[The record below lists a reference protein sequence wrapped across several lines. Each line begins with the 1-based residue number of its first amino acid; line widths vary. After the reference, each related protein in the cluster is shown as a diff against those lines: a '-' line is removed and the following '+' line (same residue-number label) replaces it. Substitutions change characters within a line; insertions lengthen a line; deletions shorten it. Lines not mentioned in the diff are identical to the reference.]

1 MIGCVPEM
9 RPPREIFTARVSV
22 YNGLD
27 CFATEGRQFPMI
39 EIKGLKVRFGEQ
51 EVLRGIDWF
60 IPPKSRVGLVGGNGA
75 GKTTLLRVLA
85 GEADYEG
92 SISMPKGHAVGYL
105 PQDLVEV
112 KDEVLL
118 DYLRERA
125 GLTDIAAR
133 LADCE
138 ERMSAASGDAG
149 EAAACGARQAPAR
162 V

>member
-1 MIGCVPEM
+1 
-9 RPPREIFTARVSV
+9 
-22 YNGLD
+22 
-27 CFATEGRQFPMI
+27 MI

-138 ERMSAASGDAG
+138 ERMSAASGDAVKPLLAEHDRLQREF
-149 EAAACGARQAPAR
+149 EAKGGFGFDVEASR
-162 V
+162 